1 MPFKRAKSKI
11 PFINQ
16 AVTIKFDHHE
26 LKKRGAD
33 VILLLTSGKQMS
45 NNYVPCF
52 NRDGFLLF
60 LFIQNLPEF

>member
-16 AVTIKFDHHE
+16 AVTIKCDHHE
-26 LKKRGAD
+26 LKKSGAD
-33 VILLLTSGKQMS
+33 VILLLTSVKQMS

-52 NRDGFLLF
+52 NRDDFFVIPFYIELT
-60 LFIQNLPEF
+60 